1 MSLSQTAEAAGWN
14 GSRAVE
20 GERERGSGEA
30 VARKATLGQ
39 A

>member
-1 MSLSQTAEAAGWN
+1 MEAA
-14 GSRAVE
+14 SRTV
-20 GERERGSGEA
+20 GGKRERGSGEA

>member
-1 MSLSQTAEAAGWN
+1 MES
-14 GSRAVE
+14 GSREVE
-20 GERERGSGEA
+20 GKRERGSGEA